1 MSATPDR
8 PPLRLI
14 VGLGNPGREY
24 LDTRHNLGFMVVDRL
39 AARENLTFQTA
50 PQWKSQ
56 LANRGD
62 LFYCKPLTYMNL
74 SGQAVRSIS
83 NFYKIDP
90 SQMLILLD
98 DINLPTGKL
107 RLRSEGSAGGHN
119 GMRSLIEHIGTQAIP
134 RIRIGVGAPLKDA
147 TEHVLGRFT
156 LEELSILE
164 QSIQTTLLAVD
175 RVRTNGIEDAIKTF
189 N

>member
-1 MSATPDR
+1 MSAPPDR

-39 AARENLTFQTA
+39 ATRENLTFQTS
-50 PQWKSQ
+50 PQWKAQ

-62 LFYCKPLTYMNL
+62 LFLCKPLTYMNL

-90 SQMLILLD
+90 VQMLILLD

>member
-50 PQWKSQ
+50 PQWKAQ

-90 SQMLILLD
+90 GQMLILLD

>member
-1 MSATPDR
+1 MSAPSDR

-39 AARENLTFQTA
+39 ATRENLTFQTS
-50 PQWKSQ
+50 PQWKAQ

-62 LFYCKPLTYMNL
+62 LFLCKPLTY
-74 SGQAVRSIS
+74 
-83 NFYKIDP
+83 
-90 SQMLILLD
+90 MLILLD

-134 RIRIGVGAPLKDA
+134 RIRIGVGAPPKDA

-164 QSIQTTLLAVD
+164 QSIQTTLLAID
-175 RVRTNGIEDAIKTF
+175 RVRTNGIEDAIKAF